1 MTREEVIKLVQ
12 DSDLSDA
19 NKSTWIA
26 SITEKGLTREVL
38 DGLKSAFQSEID
50 AGYEKLGI
58 DITGTPE
65 YKEKEA
71 AMVAKVEAI
80 KANFDDKMA
89 QSSKQLTDL
98 QADAGKALDTLKAEE
113 VKAKME

>member
-1 MTREEVIKLVQ
+1 MTREEVIQLVQ
-12 DSDLSDA
+12 DSDLSDTS
-19 NKSTWIA
+19 KSSWIGR
-26 SITEKGLTREVL
+26 ITEQGLTQDVL
-38 DGLKSAFQSEID
+38 DGLKNEFQSEID
-50 AGYEKLGI
+50 AGFDKLGI
-58 DITGTPE
+58 DISNTPE

-80 KANFDDKMA
+80 KAEFDSKMA